1 VELAGAKTN
10 QNKTCIKTTTNSPIF
25 YIVCSKTAMMEALF
39 QLDECMVVQKYCEK
53 CLNKAEYELPP
64 H

>member
-1 VELAGAKTN
+1 
-10 QNKTCIKTTTNSPIF
+10 
-25 YIVCSKTAMMEALF
+25 MMEALF